1 VRKYRFALTLGWLLA
16 LESAAWAG
24 MAGPL
29 PENPQRIFRLNETPL
44 ARLQAISFFLFGLLL
59 SATAVWGLWN
69 YLQRDFPKLPRLSF
83 GKALAGVVL
92 WGLLFVIVLAMI
104 SGARELMTL
113 GAWSKQGFTYRL
125 SDGAAPADKDSPA
138 ELRRRALEKLR
149 MDLWHFAAT
158 HQGRFPSQSELSMV
172 SPESWEVPETGG
184 LHFLYVAGQSADQSS
199 SPLAYEP
206 ELESDRRIVLQTNGQ
221 IVTVKSE
228 VLQLRLAQGEKP

>member
-1 VRKYRFALTLGWLLA
+1 VKKYQFALALGWLLA

-29 PENPQRIFRLNETPL
+29 PTNPERIFRLNETPL

-59 SATAVWGLWN
+59 SAAAVWGLWN

-92 WGLLFVIVLAMI
+92 WGLLFVIILAMI
-104 SGARELMTL
+104 SGARELMTP

-138 ELRRRALEKLR
+138 ELRRRALEELR
-149 MDLWHFAAT
+149 MELWHFAAT

-172 SPESWEVPETGG
+172 SPGSWEVPETGG

-199 SPLAYEP
+199 SPLVYEP
-206 ELESDRRIVLQTNGQ
+206 ELEADRRIVLQTDGQ
-221 IVTVKSE
+221 IVTLKPE
-228 VLQLRLAQGEKP
+228 DLRLRLARGERP